1 MYYSISLSYVTLVS
15 HHVYL
20 CFTHFVCCCSCYSP
34 VGTCVLEYSKSHLV
48 TDFIFLLK
56 TFSMAVLKD
65 LHRVYIEFTGSPNI
79 ELA

>member
-1 MYYSISLSYVTLVS
+1 MHYSISLSYVTLVS

-65 LHRVYIEFTGSPNI
+65 FQRVYIEFTGCPNI
-79 ELA
+79 ELS